1 MENISAVARQAGD
14 TISNAF
20 IQSFNNARQ
29 ASYSSLNEMS
39 DATGKT
45 VNQIRSEAMKI
56 AAAYRK
62 QGLNQS
68 DAIKKAYSEMGLKAQ
83 TTESKIRSESDKTTK
98 RIKNNGKEVATRV
111 SGDFSNVGEK
121 ISSAF
126 SKIGKAVA
134 AAFSVKAVTSF
145 TKKLVETTAQVK
157 AANSQFEQTFGD
169 LSDNASAAMKRVA
182 DESGIVQTRLQ
193 GVGTSIYAFAKTTG
207 MDSVS
212 ALNMMEEALKVTAD
226 SAAYYDR
233 SLEDTSESLKSFL
246 KGNYAN
252 DAALGLSCTETTRN
266 AAANQLYGKSF
277 RDLSEAQKQLTLL
290 QMVKDANAASGALGQ
305 AARESNGLENVLGNL
320 KESWNQLLATIGK
333 PVLNTAVAVI
343 QRITAWIQR
352 LTNVAKAAVSVL
364 SDLFG
369 WQTEDDSAASVQAT
383 SDAIGGAADNQADLT
398 KEVKKTNDEVK
409 RGLASFDRLNV
420 ISQSKGG
427 SDDDSDSSGIDNPL
441 ASGIDNTLSADVAL
455 NTDDASTKLE
465 ELKKKF
471 SRLLQPV
478 VDFYNKH
485 IKPIYNRIKSAV
497 KRMGQ
502 KIGEWFGKLNW
513 EPLKKAVTLVVDKV
527 GKMVDA
533 MLPHIEYLL
542 ENVILPIGTL
552 LIETIL
558 PTIVDLI
565 GHIIGFL
572 TPVLDGLGR
581 VLRPIWENILQP
593 ALTKIAEWF
602 QKIGD
607 KIGPKLELLGEK
619 LGKLFEK
626 LEPIVTELTEELKP
640 AIEAVMDVIGGA
652 ISSVLDVLIDSIGC
666 IIDALGGLIDFITG
680 VFTGDWTKAW
690 NGLTD
695 FFLGIANF
703 LIDILNSIW
712 TAIYTTFVSIANFIG
727 GAVKSWGKQLGHD
740 DWGWEFDT
748 ETPLIQHLEIS
759 KESESSSGGTHASGG
774 RDIPHFAT
782 GRIVKAPTLAIVG
795 DNPGAGSGDP
805 EVVAPLSKLQ
815 GMMQGGS
822 EYDTRLLT
830 SILDYLK
837 KLYELFLIFR
847 SEGGGSYQFIAQLDG
862 TTLFEEFV
870 KQVNLYKRRHH
881 GALPWS

>member
-1 MENISAVARQAGD
+1 MSSVGEISVD
-14 TISNAF
+14 LI
-20 IQSFNNARQ
+20 
-29 ASYSSLNEMS
+29 LNKS
-39 DATGKT
+39 RFT
-45 VNQIRSEAMKI
+45 
-56 AAAYRK
+56 
-62 QGLNQS
+62 
-68 DAIKKAYSEMGLKAQ
+68 
-83 TTESKIRSESDKTTK
+83 
-98 RIKNNGKEVATRV
+98 KEVN
-111 SGDFSNVGEK
+111 NVPHEVNVAGNK

-266 AAANQLYGKSF
+266 TAANRLYGKSF

-383 SDAIGGAADNQADLT
+383 SDAIGGAVDNQADLT
-398 KEVKKTNDEVK
+398 EEVKKTNDEVK

-427 SDDDSDSSGIDNPL
+427 SDDDADSSGIDNPL
-441 ASGIDNTLSADVAL
+441 ASSFGNTLSADVEL
-455 NTDDASTKLE
+455 NTDDANTKID
-465 ELKKKF
+465 ELKEKF
-471 SRLLQPV
+471 RKILQPV

-485 IKPIYNRIKSAV
+485 IKPIFSKIKDTFDDMKV
-497 KRMGQ
+497 TWD
-502 KIGEWFGKLNW
+502 EWANDLDFSSLEESIENI
-513 EPLKKAVTLVVDKV
+513 VDSLDY
-527 GKMVDA
+527 MVDTI
-533 MLPHIEYLL
+533 LPDIKWIF
-542 ENVILPIGTL
+542 ENVILPVSKL
-552 LIETIL
+552 FAESIL
-558 PTIVDLI
+558 PTIFNWI
-565 GHIIGFL
+565 SHIIRFV
-572 TPVLDGLGR
+572 TPIIKGIGEVLK
-581 VLRPIWENILQP
+581 PIWENIIWPILQ
-593 ALTKIAEWF
+593 KVGEWF
-602 QKIGD
+602 EKIEQ
-607 KIGPKLELLGEK
+607 KIGPKLEVLGEK
-619 LGKLFEK
+619 IGKLFEK
-626 LEPIVTELTEELKP
+626 IEPIVTELTEELQP

-652 ISSVLDVLIDSIGC
+652 VSSGLEFLFEVIDSV
-666 IIDALGGLIDFITG
+666 IDTLGGLIDFITG
-680 VFTGDWTKAW
+680 IFTGDWEKAW
-690 NGLTD
+690 NGLKD
-695 FFLGIANF
+695 FFFGIVNS
-703 LIDILNSIW
+703 LIDIVNSLWIG
-712 TAIYTTFVSIANFIG
+712 IYTAFVSVANLIG
-727 GAVKSWGKQLGHD
+727 KAVKKWGELLGHN

-748 ETPLIQHLEIS
+748 ETPLIQKI
-759 KESESSSGGTHASGG
+759 ESSQTLDVTSHESSDGGTHRSGG

-881 GALPWS
+881 GTLPWS

>member
-1 MENISAVARQAGD
+1 LNSVGEISVD
-14 TISNAF
+14 LI
-20 IQSFNNARQ
+20 
-29 ASYSSLNEMS
+29 LNKS
-39 DATGKT
+39 RFT
-45 VNQIRSEAMKI
+45 
-56 AAAYRK
+56 
-62 QGLNQS
+62 
-68 DAIKKAYSEMGLKAQ
+68 
-83 TTESKIRSESDKTTK
+83 
-98 RIKNNGKEVATRV
+98 KEVN
-111 SGDFSNVGEK
+111 NVPHEVNVAGNK

-157 AANSQFEQTFGD
+157 ASNSQFEQTFGD

-266 AAANQLYGKSF
+266 TTANQLYGKSF

-383 SDAIGGAADNQADLT
+383 SDAIGGAVDNQADLT

-427 SDDDSDSSGIDNPL
+427 SDDDADSSGIDNPL

-485 IKPIYNRIKSAV
+485 IKPIYNRIKPAV
-497 KRMGQ
+497 ERMGQ
-502 KIGEWFGKLNW
+502 KIGEWFGKLDW
-513 EPLKKAVTLVVDKV
+513 EPLKNAVTLVVDKV
-527 GKMVDA
+527 GEMVDA

-542 ENVILPIGTL
+542 ENVVLPIGTL

-607 KIGPKLELLGEK
+607 KIGPKLEIVGEK
-619 LGKLFEK
+619 IGEVFNK
-626 LEPIVTELTEELKP
+626 LEPIVDLISQVLGP
-640 AIEAVMDVIGGA
+640 AIEAVMDVIGG
-652 ISSVLDVLIDSIGC
+652 SVSDGLSNLLDMIGD
-666 IIDALGGLIDFITG
+666 IFDALGGLADFLTG
-680 VFTGDWTKAW
+680 IFTGDMEKAG
-690 NGLTD
+690 NGIKN
-695 FFLGIANF
+695 FFVGLANTVVDIINSV
-703 LIDILNSIW
+703 LI
-712 TAIYTTFVSIANFIG
+712 TIYSTVALFANTIG
-727 GAVKSWGKQLGHD
+727 GLIKGIGKSLGHD
-740 DWGWEFDT
+740 DWGWEMST
-748 ETPLIQHLEIS
+748 ELPSWLAIPHLDEDERQREIAV
-759 KESESSSGGTHASGG
+759 KNTARYGTGAVAP
-774 RDIPHFAT
+774 DIPHFAT